1 MLIHNYNEIKKPKNV
16 VVLGS
21 NGFIGKSLSLKLESE
36 GISLKKL
43 SRKDI
48 DLLSDNASESLAKHL
63 SSEDTLVATS
73 AIAPCKDPDMLN
85 DNIRIAIVICKAAN
99 IAGCSHVINIS
110 SDAVY
115 ADADHLITENTI
127 KSPDNFHGVM
137 HLAREII
144 FTNQIKKVLT
154 TIRPTLIFGEGDT
167 HNGYGPNQFSRL
179 ANNNQAIKLF
189 GKGEEKRDHIYIK
202 DVVEIIFSVIQR
214 KSSGVINVA
223 SGDVRSFLEIA
234 KKVSDLSQNTID
246 IQFSERVGPMPHNGY
261 RPFDV
266 SLLKKSFPDITL
278 TPFEEGIKE
287 TLKNI

>member
-115 ADADHLITENTI
+115 ADTDHLITENTI

-278 TPFEEGIKE
+278 TPFEEDIKE